1 MTRALLATLLLAA
14 ALSDASAQTL
24 AARIAAAGD
33 GPVLF
38 HFAPRPGVCG
48 DGRGTIRI
56 GRSMWMGNGFAGG
69 IDARECEPGPVTVR
83 ATLSG
88 GAVDRIESWVGR
100 VREREGRVLGEVPAA
115 EAARWLLGV
124 AARSRGSVPE
134 KAITPAMLADAP
146 PDWRALLAIARGDD
160 RGRSARTGAAFWLSR
175 LAAAATLGH
184 PGDIAAADREE
195 NETDEQD
202 LKGHA
207 VFVLSQR
214 PRHEGIPALI
224 HVAQTNPDAGVRAKA
239 MFWLGQTGDSRVL
252 DLFER
257 ILSEAR
263 R

>member
-1 MTRALLATLLLAA
+1 MTRALLTAALLAA
-14 ALSDASAQTL
+14 ALPAAGAQTL
-24 AARIAAAGD
+24 ATRIAAAGD

-69 IDARECEPGPVTVR
+69 IDARECEPGPVTAR

-88 GAVDRIESWVGR
+88 GSVDRIESWVGR
-100 VREREGRVLGEVPAA
+100 VREREGRALGEVPAA

-124 AARSRGSVPE
+124 AARARGSAAE

-160 RGRSARTGAAFWLSR
+160 RQKSARTGAAFWLSR
-175 LAAAATLGH
+175 LAAAATLGS
-184 PGDIAAADREE
+184 PGEIVAAEREE
-195 NETDEQD
+195 NESDEQD

-224 HVAQTNPDAGVRAKA
+224 HVAQTNPDAGVRSKA
-239 MFWLGQTGDSRVL
+239 LFWLGQSGDPRAL
-252 DLFER
+252 DLFEG
-257 ILSEAR
+257 ILR